1 MPVGRRSKAKAKA
14 QIKRKKY
21 AAVAEPPDEE
31 LSDSPSPGWACREV
45 A

>member
-31 LSDSPSPGWACREV
+31 LSDSPSPGWAC
-45 A
+45 